1 MNAAK
6 LLNGESAMYAAVER
20 AAMFLYTGRF
30 AIAKPA
36 AFLGR
41 TSVFNEVFDYG

>member
-1 MNAAK
+1 
-6 LLNGESAMYAAVER
+6 MYGVVEHR
-20 AAMFLYTGRF
+20 PMFLYTGRF
-30 AIAKPA
+30 AIAKLA